1 MENSYLF
8 DWLSFTV
15 PVKNYNDLSLRGVRS
30 FLKEVGLDFNFEPRK
45 KGAYGYLNSLSYA
58 NAINVLYTDLEH
70 PFINSDDR
78 LKQAL
83 DMGIHIEMTGQG
95 CRYFEGVENY
105 DWVEFFNLLRSLGA
119 KFKRLDIALDDY
131 KKMIKFSTVK
141 EKIRSGE
148 VVSLSRKRD
157 VIETKITQKEEFN
170 NKGDS
175 KGLTVYFGTRAS
187 NIYIRFYDKKK
198 EQEGKGIKVDVSSW
212 QRYEIVLRN
221 EKATDFIERFCEGE
235 TFDTL
240 YLGVLSGA
248 IRFIDKG
255 TDSNKARWETSPF
268 WIEFLRGAEAIKL
281 KSHKVTPDIG
291 KTINWYGTSAFSA
304 TLLLSWVA
312 EDRGLD
318 FSEILK
324 DSKRELSERH
334 QLMKAGYEGLNDE
347 EKREIGDKIRG
358 IGLG

>member
-15 PVKNYNDLSLRGVRS
+15 PVRNFDDLTVRSVRS
-30 FLKEVGLDFNFEPRK
+30 FLKELGLDFNFDNRE
-45 KGAYGYLNSLSYA
+45 KGAYGYSSSLSYA
-58 NAINVLYTDLEH
+58 NAINVLYNDLERLVT
-70 PFINSDDR
+70 NNEGR

-83 DMGIHIEMTGQG
+83 DMGIHVEMTGQG
-95 CRYFEGVENY
+95 CRYFEGLENS
-105 DWVEFFNLLRSLGA
+105 DWIEFFNLLQSLGA

-281 KSHKVTPDIG
+281 KSHEVTPEIG
-291 KTINWYGTSAFSA
+291 KTINWFDKSVVGSV
-304 TLLLSWVA
+304 LLLSSIA
-312 EDRGLD
+312 EKEGLD

-334 QLMKAGYEGLNDE
+334 QLIKAGYEGLNDE
-347 EKREIGDKIRG
+347 QKREIGDKIRG
-358 IGLG
+358 IGVG